1 MSALSTSS
9 SSSLGATTLQL
20 PTTCIQKVETRKTK
34 QNTRQDGK
42 QERITKEE
50 REKGKFNQMTKSQ
63 TEARKG
69 HLS

>member
-9 SSSLGATTLQL
+9 SYSRCSNSSATYNLH
-20 PTTCIQKVETRKTK
+20 PKVETRKTK
-34 QNTRQDGK
+34 QNIKQDEK
-42 QERITKEE
+42 LERITKEE

>member
-1 MSALSTSS
+1 MSALSTSKC
-9 SSSLGATTLQL
+9 GD
-20 PTTCIQKVETRKTK
+20 KKTK
-34 QNTRQDGK
+34 QKTRQDGK

-50 REKGKFNQMTKSQ
+50 RENEKKFNQMTKSQ